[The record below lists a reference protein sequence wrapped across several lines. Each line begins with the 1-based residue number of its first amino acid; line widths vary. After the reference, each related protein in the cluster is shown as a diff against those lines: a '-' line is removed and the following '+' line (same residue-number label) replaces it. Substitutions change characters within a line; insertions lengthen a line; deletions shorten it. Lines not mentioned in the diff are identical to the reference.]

1 MPQTTDNKPHP
12 IRPGCYPASVTPFR
26 ADGETDHPGMARL
39 LAWFES
45 QGCTGAVIA
54 GTNGEGPSLAAV
66 EKRDLLRAMMPVRG
80 KLDLILGIATP
91 SLSEAIWCCKQAA
104 KIGATA
110 ALVMPPGYFR
120 TASEEGIYGW
130 FMALMDAADLPVLI
144 YNFPQNTGI
153 PISAS
158 LLARLSTHERM
169 AGAKDSSGEAAN
181 IASYAEAL
189 PGKAL
194 FVGNETLLLD
204 ALRAG
209 WSGTISG
216 AANCIP
222 GWLSQVVGLW
232 HAGDREQAEIKFKL
246 ILGAIETFR
255 KSPQPATNKALLQ
268 RLGILDSG
276 RLRLPLVEPESVESA
291 WTAFE
296 GLHE

>member
-1 MPQTTDNKPHP
+1 MNKL
-12 IRPGCYPASVTPFR
+12 RPGCYPASVTPFR
-26 ADGETDHPGMARL
+26 EDGEIDQPGMARL

-45 QGCTGAVIA
+45 QGCTGVVLA

-91 SLSEAIWCCKQAA
+91 SLSEAIWSCKQAA

-120 TASEEGIYGW
+120 SASEEGIYGW
-130 FMALMDAADLPVLI
+130 FMALMDAADLPVLV

-153 PISAS
+153 SISAE
-158 LLARLSTHERM
+158 LLRRLSKHQRM

-181 IASYAEAL
+181 IPAFAAAL
-189 PGKAL
+189 PGRSL

-204 ALRAG
+204 ALKAG

-216 AANCIP
+216 ASNVIP
-222 GWLSQVVGLW
+222 IWLSQVVALW
-232 HAGDREQAEIKFKL
+232 HSGDREQAELKFKL
-246 ILGAIETFR
+246 ILKTIETFR
-255 KSPQPATNKALLQ
+255 KSPQPGTNKALLA
-268 RLGILDSG
+268 RLGILDSP
-276 RLRLPLVEPESVESA
+276 RLRLPLTEPDEVEGAWSA
-291 WTAFE
+291 LKTL
-296 GLHE
+296 G